1 MCGIFC
7 VVKKK
12 GKLDLNKC
20 RKTLSKLNHRGPDWN
35 FYKTFDDKIFM
46 GQTVL
51 SMTGSEKRNLNNHF
65 SKTKNSILLF
75 NGEIYNYKQINDN
88 HLKRNFS
95 GNFSDTEIFVNLI
108 EKYQNQNFYKFLDG
122 MYAFIFF
129 DTKTKKFL
137 IGRDPQGEKIIY
149 YHENVNEIIFS
160 SEVNSILYYLKNC
173 KIDYNVLSTYFLTR
187 HFSLIDKTTFKNI
200 KILKPGNEIEIN
212 LKNLNLKLKE
222 KISLADLIDE
232 KEYDRLNKLSCAELT
247 DNLDYLFEK
256 NIQQMIPD
264 KRFFASIFSGGIDS
278 SLVSKYISKNSDPLE
293 YIFVNHKGKD
303 LHTKYINDFK
313 NYIGREIKILNVDKK
328 KYFDFYKNC
337 LDINCA
343 PIHSHS
349 WVGQMI
355 ISDRI
360 KSIKG
365 KAVFGGEGADELFGG
380 YETYRQKIV
389 NKNINNS
396 NYSKFLNEKILIKNK
411 YLLEFKRYFKS
422 KWSLAN
428 KVYDFLPN
436 EDRYRASMMYLDL
449 TIQMSSNGLRGA
461 DLMGMANSVEMRSI
475 FFRKEILKFG
485 LNLPMKHKVSHNNDG
500 SLKTKILL
508 KKVYLKYF
516 PKKLLLNK
524 QGFAGFPNE
533 IHTYLTIIF

>member
-1 MCGIFC
+1 
-7 VVKKK
+7 
-12 GKLDLNKC
+12 
-20 RKTLSKLNHRGPDWN
+20 
-35 FYKTFDDKIFM
+35 
-46 GQTVL
+46 
-51 SMTGSEKRNLNNHF
+51 
-65 SKTKNSILLF
+65 
-75 NGEIYNYKQINDN
+75 
-88 HLKRNFS
+88 
-95 GNFSDTEIFVNLI
+95 
-108 EKYQNQNFYKFLDG
+108 
-122 MYAFIFF
+122 
-129 DTKTKKFL
+129 
-137 IGRDPQGEKIIY
+137 
-149 YHENVNEIIFS
+149 
-160 SEVNSILYYLKNC
+160 
-173 KIDYNVLSTYFLTR
+173 
-187 HFSLIDKTTFKNI
+187 
-200 KILKPGNEIEIN
+200 
-212 LKNLNLKLKE
+212 
-222 KISLADLIDE
+222 
-232 KEYDRLNKLSCAELT
+232 
-247 DNLDYLFEK
+247 
-256 NIQQMIPD
+256 
-264 KRFFASIFSGGIDS
+264 
-278 SLVSKYISKNSDPLE
+278 
-293 YIFVNHKGKD
+293 
-303 LHTKYINDFK
+303 
-313 NYIGREIKILNVDKK
+313 
-328 KYFDFYKNC
+328 
-337 LDINCA
+337 
-343 PIHSHS
+343 
-349 WVGQMI
+349 MI

-533 IHTYLTIIF
+533 IHTYLPKKKISINNIINKKFFKTKNAYDRDLDWKILNSKFFLKKFEKNL